1 VAIVLLVAFVDVE
14 ALSAGGFSESEL
26 AGAAERTEA
35 IAAIAVFR
43 ARVAAQ
49 TLIDILADEAISS
62 EALATCAFVRTFCI
76 RALSICVATIDS
88 HRALIYVFTFKLA
101 DF

>member
-1 VAIVLLVAFVDVE
+1 VAIVLFVAFVDVK

-26 AGAAERTEA
+26 AGAAEGAEA

-43 ARVAAQ
+43 ARIAAQ
-49 TLIDILADEAISS
+49 TLIDILASEAISRK
-62 EALATCAFVRTFCI
+62 ALATGAFVRTFCI
-76 RALSICVATIDS
+76 RALSDRVATIDS
-88 HRALIYVFTFKLA
+88 HRALIYVFTFEFA